1 MRRGSPRGVAI
12 VSLVAAAL
20 ALAGCA
26 AGATGAP
33 ASPPTIRIGAVFP
46 ISGSAASLAGQELRG
61 VQIAADLLNATG
73 GVAGRRIELDVR
85 ELESADQAPAVMAS
99 LRSDGVSI
107 VMGTYSSD
115 LSVPASTAADAAGML
130 YWETGA
136 VADRLTGQG
145 LPLVFRVGASGTN
158 LGTNS
163 ASFAAQELAPRL
175 GRAPSQ
181 LRLAIV
187 SARDDYASSVAGAA
201 ASTASAAGVPI
212 VARITYDLVL
222 PGWPAVMRQL
232 AAARP
237 DVIILASHIPDGVAF
252 RQAMIASGMHV
263 GALIGSTMAECDPDF
278 AGELG
283 ADAVGVF
290 ASDRPTGGFQPT
302 ALGPAARATYDRFAA
317 AWASG
322 EDAPVAPSPGSATS
336 PGSGVGGSGGYGT
349 SSGGYATDSGA
360 YGSGSYSGGSGSS
373 GSASDGY
380 GTGDGYMISG
390 PDTASAG
397 PGPTEEGISGFSAAW
412 ALFSV
417 VLPGVAGGVLTADAV
432 AAAARAVDL
441 PEGALP
447 NGAGLKFS
455 SDPATLGQNERAAA
469 VIWQWQ
475 AVQSYTFVWPPTYAT
490 GTIGFVPLGR

>member
-1 MRRGSPRGVAI
+1 MRRGSRPGAAV
-12 VSLVAAAL
+12 VSLVAASL

-33 ASPPTIRIGAVFP
+33 ASPPPIRIGAVFP

-61 VQIAADLLNATG
+61 VQIATDLVNAIG

-85 ELESADQAPAVMAS
+85 DLESADQAPDVMAS
-99 LRSDGVSI
+99 LRSDGVSL
-107 VMGTYSSD
+107 VLGTYSSD

-136 VADRLTGQG
+136 VADRLTGRG

-187 SARDDYASSVAGAA
+187 SARDDYASSVADAA

-252 RQAMIASGMHV
+252 RQAMIGAGLHV

-322 EDAPVAPSPGSATS
+322 EDAPAASSPRPAI
-336 PGSGVGGSGGYGT
+336 GGSGEYG
-349 SSGGYATDSGA
+349 SSAGAYGTDSGA
-360 YGSGSYSGGSGSS
+360 YGSGSDSGSAFGGHGSGS
-373 GSASDGY
+373 GY
-380 GTGDGYMISG
+380 AISG

-412 ALFSV
+412 TLFSA
-417 VLPGVAGGVLTADAV
+417 VLPGVAGGSFTADAV

-441 PEGALP
+441 PEGSLP
-447 NGAGLKFS
+447 NGAGLRFS

>member
-1 MRRGSPRGVAI
+1 M
-12 VSLVAAAL
+12 
-20 ALAGCA
+20 
-26 AGATGAP
+26 
-33 ASPPTIRIGAVFP
+33 
-46 ISGSAASLAGQELRG
+46 
-61 VQIAADLLNATG
+61 NATG

-85 ELESADQAPAVMAS
+85 DLESADQAPAVMAS

-107 VMGTYSSD
+107 VVGTYSSD

-136 VADRLTGQG
+136 VADRLTGRG

-163 ASFAAQELAPRL
+163 AAFAAQELAPRL
-175 GRAPSQ
+175 GRAASQ

-187 SARDDYASSVAGAA
+187 SARDDYASSVADAA

-222 PGWPAVMRQL
+222 PGWPDVMRQL

-252 RQAMIASGMHV
+252 RQAMIAAGLHV

-302 ALGPAARATYDRFAA
+302 ALGPAARATYDRLAA

-322 EDAPVAPSPGSATS
+322 KDAPAAPTPGSATS
-336 PGSGVGGSGGYGT
+336 PGPGVGGSAYGSSSGSYGGYGS
-349 SSGGYATDSGA
+349 SSGAYGGYGSSSGA
-360 YGSGSYSGGSGSS
+360 YGSASGAG
-373 GSASDGY
+373 GY
-380 GTGDGYMISG
+380 TISG
-390 PDTASAG
+390 PDTAIAG
-397 PGPTEEGISGFSAAW
+397 EGPTEEGISGFSAAW
-412 ALFSV
+412 ALFGD
-417 VLPGVAGGVLTADAV
+417 VLPLVQGGSVTADAV

>member
-1 MRRGSPRGVAI
+1 M
-12 VSLVAAAL
+12 VAASL

-26 AGATGAP
+26 AGATPAP
-33 ASPPTIRIGAVFP
+33 SSPPPIRIGAVFP

-61 VQIAADLLNATG
+61 VQIAADLVNATG

-85 ELESADQAPAVMAS
+85 DLESADQAPAVMAS
-99 LRSDGVSI
+99 LRSDGVNI
-107 VMGTYSSD
+107 VVGTYSSD

-136 VADRLTGQG
+136 VADRLTGRG

-187 SARDDYASSVAGAA
+187 SARDDYASSVADAA

-222 PGWPAVMRQL
+222 PGWPAVMSQL
-232 AAARP
+232 AAAHP

-252 RQAMIASGMHV
+252 RQAMIAAGLHV

-322 EDAPVAPSPGSATS
+322 RDAPAAVSSPGPTIGGYGGY
-336 PGSGVGGSGGYGT
+336 GSSSGGDGAGSSSGGYSSSSGASSGGYGST
-349 SSGGYATDSGA
+349 SGSGG
-360 YGSGSYSGGSGSS
+360 
-373 GSASDGY
+373 GY
-380 GTGDGYMISG
+380 TISG
-390 PDTASAG
+390 PDTASPG

-412 ALFSV
+412 ALFND
-417 VLPGVAGGVLTADAV
+417 VLPLVRGGSLTADAV
-432 AAAARAVDL
+432 AAAARTVDL

-455 SDPATLGQNERAAA
+455 SDPGTLGQNERAAA

-475 AVQSYTFVWPPTYAT
+475 AVQSYAFVWPPTYAT

>member
-1 MRRGSPRGVAI
+1 MRRGSRPGAAL
-12 VSLVAAAL
+12 VSLVAASL

-26 AGATGAP
+26 AGATSAP
-33 ASPPTIRIGAVFP
+33 ASSLPIRIGAVFP

-61 VQIAADLLNATG
+61 VQIAADLVNATG

-85 ELESADQAPAVMAS
+85 DLESADQAPAVMAS

-107 VMGTYSSD
+107 VVGTYSSD

-136 VADRLTGQG
+136 VADRLTGRG

-187 SARDDYASSVAGAA
+187 SARDDYASSVADAA

-222 PGWPAVMRQL
+222 PGWPAVMSQL

-252 RQAMIASGMHV
+252 RQAMIAAGLHV

-322 EDAPVAPSPGSATS
+322 EDAQAASSPGSA
-336 PGSGVGGSGGYGT
+336 VGGSGEYG
-349 SSGGYATDSGA
+349 SSAGAYGTDSGA
-360 YGSGSYSGGSGSS
+360 YGSGSDS
-373 GSASDGY
+373 GSASGGY
-380 GTGDGYMISG
+380 GTGSGYTISG
-390 PDTASAG
+390 PNTASMG
-397 PGPTEEGISGFSAAW
+397 SGPTEEGISGFSAAW
-412 ALFSV
+412 ALFDG
-417 VLPGVAGGVLTADAV
+417 VLPGVAGGVFTADAV
-432 AAAARAVDL
+432 AARARAVDL

-455 SDPATLGQNERAAA
+455 ADPATLGQNERAAA